1 MATTQEEVAKLLLEI
16 GAVTLRPQDPYRFAS
31 GILSPVY
38 SDHRLLMGSPKHRS
52 RIMVL
57 MANEVW
63 KLGVPDMLAGTAMGA
78 IPHAALISNLLNIP
92 FVYVRNKP
100 KDHGKQNLVEGS
112 HQPGK
117 TAIVVED
124 LISTG
129 ISSITTAQALRGV
142 GCIVKDIVC
151 ITTYSLK
158 SSKENLKRAK
168 INLHSLT
175 TFPTIVNVAIRMGM
189 MQAEDK
195 KLVLNWLNDPKG
207 WGKRMGFE
215 K

>member
-1 MATTQEEVAKLLLEI
+1 MKTTQDEVAQLLLDV
-16 GAVTLRPQDPYRFAS
+16 GAITLRPSDPYRFAS
-31 GILSPVY
+31 GVLSPVY
-38 SDHRLLMGSPKHRS
+38 SDHRLLMGHPRYRS

-63 KLGVPDMLAGTAMGA
+63 KIGMPDLIAGTAMGA

-92 FVYVRNKP
+92 FVYVRNTP
-100 KDHGKQNLVEGS
+100 KDHGKKNLVEGS
-112 HQPGK
+112 YQPGK
-117 TAIVVED
+117 TVVVIED

-129 ISSITTAQALRGV
+129 ESSITTAKALRGV

-151 ITTYSLK
+151 ITTYTFAE
-158 SSKENLKRAK
+158 SKKNLKNAK

-175 TFPTIVNVAIRMGM
+175 TFPTIVNVAIRRGM
-189 MQAEDK
+189 MQSEDK
-195 KLVLNWLNDPKG
+195 KLVLAWLKDPKG
-207 WGKRMGFE
+207 WGKKMGFE